1 MSWMYDLWDTMNC
14 GTTYAH
20 GSWGYTG
27 NLIAVQSPILQA
39 DVTSIA
45 HYIF

>member
-1 MSWMYDLWDTMNC
+1 MIWMYDLWDTMNC

-27 NLIAVQSPILQA
+27 NLIAV
-39 DVTSIA
+39 
-45 HYIF
+45 